1 MEISVRACVWHT
13 VERPLHSMEIVA
25 DVIKKW
31 STWPEQF
38 CHGICLCAKH
48 NYVYVNI
55 GNVVSSVLQIA
66 LLVLSG

>member
-1 MEISVRACVWHT
+1 
-13 VERPLHSMEIVA
+13 MEIVA